1 VNRTEGAA
9 RAFKK
14 SRYGF
19 SVTNCLPS
27 VEGQTIA
34 REAGAPMVDDD
45 ILESWFC
52 REVLPN
58 EAALTQFIRRN
69 WRVADDVVDLRHD
82 IYEQVIAGAR
92 RCLPDEVRPYLF
104 TVARNHLINRAK
116 RARIVSFE
124 LVADLEAVQHD
135 ADLLTAERHVLAREA
150 LRRTQE
156 GIDRLSPR
164 VRQIVLLRKIE
175 GMNTRETA
183 AHLGI
188 GIDAVE
194 RQLSMGMK
202 ALADFMLGGTG
213 KIIRQKL
220 ARKGRQGREI

>member
-1 VNRTEGAA
+1 M
-9 RAFKK
+9 
-14 SRYGF
+14 
-19 SVTNCLPS
+19 
-27 VEGQTIA
+27 IA
-34 REAGAPMVDDD
+34 REICARMVDDGT
-45 ILESWFC
+45 LEAWFC
-52 REVLPN
+52 REVLPC
-58 EAALTQFIRRN
+58 EAALTQYIRRN
-69 WRVADDVVDLRHD
+69 WRNADEIVDLRHD
-82 IYEQVIAGAR
+82 IYELVIAGAR
-92 RCLPDEVRPYLF
+92 RDLPEEARPYLF

-124 LVADLEAVQHD
+124 LVADLETVQHD
-135 ADLLTAERHVLAREA
+135 VDTLTAERHVLARDA

-164 VRQIVLLRKIE
+164 IRQIVLLRKVE

-202 ALADFMLGGTG
+202 ALADFMLGGSG
-213 KIIRQKL
+213 KIIRQKI
-220 ARKGRQGREI
+220 ARKGQQGRER